1 MRCTQQENAS
11 IGTGFAFSGRFLL
24 TGFLSLYKLPISAS
38 FNKTVLVF
46 SGLRPFVAPPS
57 VEDSPESSAE
67 QEQASTGVNN
77 RRVSG
82 AAAPPPVQ
90 DECSLDD
97 DGIYFIF
104 QFVIEY
110 LPLKIG

>member
-1 MRCTQQENAS
+1 
-11 IGTGFAFSGRFLL
+11 
-24 TGFLSLYKLPISAS
+24 
-38 FNKTVLVF
+38 
-46 SGLRPFVAPPS
+46 

-67 QEQASTGVNN
+67 QQQASTVVNN

-104 QFVIEY
+104 QFAIEQFK
-110 LPLKIG
+110 LTNKMQQFHKFVT

>member
-1 MRCTQQENAS
+1 
-11 IGTGFAFSGRFLL
+11 
-24 TGFLSLYKLPISAS
+24 
-38 FNKTVLVF
+38 
-46 SGLRPFVAPPS
+46 

-67 QEQASTGVNN
+67 QQQASTGVKN

-97 DGIYFIF
+97 DGSYIIL
-104 QFVIEY
+104 QFAVEL
-110 LPLKIG
+110 LPLEIWRKCFYVKNSDMSL

>member
-1 MRCTQQENAS
+1 
-11 IGTGFAFSGRFLL
+11 
-24 TGFLSLYKLPISAS
+24 
-38 FNKTVLVF
+38 
-46 SGLRPFVAPPS
+46 
-57 VEDSPESSAE
+57 VEGSPESSAE

-104 QFVIEY
+104 QFVAEH
-110 LPLKIG
+110 LPL